1 MKSIF
6 LLVFLFIS
14 FYFLSGCGGYLPSA
28 PSNWSANPSEMHVW
42 EPPDE
47 ETLARRR
54 ENQQYLDNLTG
65 EIERL
70 FINHASIVQ
79 QESTMD
85 DLTRKTDANIR
96 KTDRDFS
103 NQINNELERNKK
115 MRADLQE
122 TRVKYEAQKEMLKK
136 LSEIKPPIIFSSAD
150 YNTAMKAFSDGD
162 YTKSI
167 KKFKK
172 LMLQNPPKFLEDNI
186 HFGLGSSFY
195 RLKKYDKA
203 KMHFQKII
211 DDFEMG
217 DKRFNSYAML
227 GVIHNLKGEKSRALY
242 LLDEALSSNPP
253 EKIKP
258 LLKRLIKN
266 INDDSAHASN

>member
-6 LLVFLFIS
+6 LLFFFSAFLT
-14 FYFLSGCGGYLPSA
+14 GCGGYLQSP
-28 PSNWSANPSEMHVW
+28 PTNWSANPSEMHVW

-47 ETLARRR
+47 ETLAKRR
-54 ENQQYLDNLTG
+54 ENQEHLDNLTE

-70 FINHASIVQ
+70 FINHASLIQ

-85 DLTRKTDANIR
+85 NLTRNTDTNIR
-96 KTDRDFS
+96 KMELDYS
-103 NQINNELERNKK
+103 SQINKELERNKK

-122 TRVKYEAQKEMLKK
+122 TRAKYESQKELLKK
-136 LSEIKPPIIFSSAD
+136 LSEEKPPVIFSTKD
-150 YNTAMKAFSDGD
+150 YNSAMKAFGDGK
-162 YTKSI
+162 YQMSI
-167 KKFKK
+167 KLFNKI
-172 LMLQNPPKFLEDNI
+172 MSQNPPKFLEDNI

-203 KMHFQKII
+203 KIHFQKII
-211 DDFEMG
+211 DEFQMG

-242 LLDEALSSNPP
+242 LLDEALNNNPP
-253 EKIKP
+253 DKVKP
-258 LLKRLIKN
+258 MLKRLIN
-266 INDDSAHASN
+266 VINEDLGHASN